1 MANQSLPVSERVNR
15 KLQEIVRKMG
25 GGSVQVGFLEGATY
39 PDGTPVAAVA
49 FWNEF
54 GHGGPFPSPARPFF
68 RGMIAKESPGWAVK
82 MGAMAKA
89 TNYDG
94 PKVLALMGEDIAG
107 ALRESIG
114 DLTEPE
120 LSPTTLA
127 LRAKF
132 GNNPGAIRAR
142 DVLQAQKDVAS
153 GKAGA
158 TGTQAKPLV
167 WTGHML
173 NSISYEVKR

>member
-1 MANQSLPVSERVNR
+1 MPNKSLKISDSVNK
-15 KLQEIVRKMG
+15 KLNAIVRSMG

-49 FWNEF
+49 FWDEF
-54 GHGGPFPSPARPFF
+54 GHGGHFPSPPRPFF
-68 RGMIAKESPGWAVK
+68 RSMITKESPGWPVK
-82 MGAMAKA
+82 MAAMAKA

-94 PKVLALMGEDIAG
+94 PRVLAMMGEDIAG

-114 DLTEPE
+114 DLTDPP

-142 DVLQAQKDVAS
+142 DVLQAQRDVAA
-153 GKAGA
+153 GKPIAS
-158 TGTQAKPLV
+158 GTQAKPLV

-173 NSISYEVKR
+173 NSIGYEVKR